1 MKTICWSVLL
11 IMLCLNLSSCEKE
24 DFNLTENVENDFNV
38 SLSRSSNDF
47 DPLSELKDN
56 EVVVYIKNVGDGNAY
71 MSAGTDNRLV
81 MMESKDDG
89 SGRQRWLYD
98 GRLIPIVCKEKC
110 IGFGISSSKNLPI
123 LTSWTLVGGSYAT
136 LFNTSENQ
144 YYNIMV
150 QAPKIPDDGIIG
162 PPLFDIWYMQ
172 RESSGSNNLVY
183 GKSNVA
189 DWAKW
194 EIVPYGNYTIEDVVY
209 TLYDGGGLDS
219 VSVLVDTYTVDN
231 TKSSVPIKR
240 SKTVSTTVENTS
252 TFSKTEGV
260 TTISSV
266 SSDASVGLPV
276 IGDILDFNSSSS
288 ISSSITNTVSFSQ
301 DETTRKTKTIS
312 ETYEVEVPAYTFYR
326 LETFVKSYEINV
338 KYIATLR
345 NEGGTTFRVKG
356 VWKGVQAVETYQKA
370 YNQTTGKT
378 EIVDS
383 HSVE

>member
-1 MKTICWSVLL
+1 MA
-11 IMLCLNLSSCEKE
+11 SCEKE
-24 DFNLTENVENDFNV
+24 DFNDIANDNENLNV
-38 SLSRSSNDF
+38 PLSRSDLDF
-47 DPLSELKDN
+47 NPLSELNGITFYVKNMGQGSAYLSADRISKGMTY
-56 EVVVYIKNVGDGNAY
+56 VV
-71 MSAGTDNRLV
+71 L
-81 MMESKDDG
+81 EEKDDG
-89 SGRQRWLYD
+89 SGRQRWKFLQGGIGPLTHNVPINVTFKD
-98 GRLIPIVCKEKC
+98 GEYRPYL
-110 IGFGISSSKNLPI
+110 
-123 LTSWTLVGGSYAT
+123 
-136 LFNTSENQ
+136 LFNSFGSTVSGFVSIENTS
-144 YYNIMV
+144 YYYYVGWMFVSGDTGLNPV
-150 QAPKIPDDGIIG
+150 DKTGY
-162 PPLFDIWYMQ
+162 LQ

-183 GKSNVA
+183 RKSNVA

-194 EIVPYGNYTIEDVVY
+194 EIVPYGNYTIEDIEY
-209 TLYDGGGLDS
+209 IPYDGGSLDS
-219 VSVLVDTYTVDN
+219 TSVLVDTYTVDN
-231 TKSSVPIKR
+231 TKSSVPLKR
-240 SKTVSTTVENTS
+240 SRTVSTTVENTS

-260 TTISSV
+260 TTTSSV
-266 SSDASVGLPV
+266 SSDASVGLPE

-288 ISSSITNTVSFSQ
+288 ISSSVTNTVSFSQ
-301 DETTRKTKTIS
+301 GETTRKTKTIS